1 MGDST
6 AWWLSNRPRPTSSL
20 LHNDAHAHQNVTG
33 SNGTAN
39 TFFSHPMVRAVSAD
53 IVAGQIIATVIVV
66 AFVAVFLLREWISQN
81 ARPGVFD
88 DAEAPPEERDEAVP
102 APAGDHVQDLHEEA
116 IAPRQDAQRWRRRAR
131 EARGLPVPAVDHV
144 QDIRAF
150 REEAIALR
158 REAQRL
164 HQRAREA
171 REMPVPVPPAEV
183 LLPQNGHVPEGMD
196 IWSRTANSESSGGE
210 DEGGD
215 SERKA
220 KRILRE
226 KGKYA
231 VASGTDAGS
240 SGVTRRRHSWGE
252 PHSRPGI
259 ESEPLVMDADQR
271 QSTFTIPLPKPGGE
285 SSATG
290 SGNGDMLE
298 SPKESL
304 SESILGGTSDAVDTT
319 SDNLEGSIE
328 TTPNAEYAPHRSF
341 NRPPLAFT
349 LSFQPAEG
357 PSSLHLSSQSRSRG
371 DTPLESPS
379 LAIYRAPEELEAG
392 SSNLSGYF
400 RQDSPDDASA
410 ADLIEDEDYVYFRD
424 VEPFPTHESPT
435 EVAPNAED
443 TEVEMPGLQQW
454 TDDEFE
460 EPEDGDNIAVV
471 FDGPAD
477 GPVEPNDADDQLPLG
492 NDRGRDRPEQQQ
504 DMNVVVDLNDN
515 DDMEGGMDEDMEGAL
530 EAIGLRGPIHAV
542 LQNAALMIFV
552 LDTTIGVGVWL
563 PFTVGK
569 SIALLSLDPRR
580 FLYILHFPIRA
591 IRIVTDP
598 VVDSF
603 MFLIAR
609 LVVPPL
615 SRLGLLGIAFFT
627 RLLSIVIG
635 SGNATK
641 SILFS
646 ATLYNRTIEAA
657 SGAWNYVFIILI
669 SPTAT
674 PPEPASSFINS
685 LLAHDSAFMRVVDPL
700 FAPIGE
706 AVRLLWK
713 DLLVTWERLALGDG
727 TTEKLFAISLGYM
740 VDILLVAL
748 YLNVLTV
755 GSMKSAGRAV
765 RSAVRQQLVVVKVAA
780 FIVVE
785 LVVFPLGCGVML
797 DVCTVSLFPQGSFRS
812 RTAFLMYAPLTTAF
826 YHWVIGTMFMYQ
838 FAVLL
843 AGFRSCLRPGALW
856 FIKDPQ
862 DQNFHP
868 IRDILERPTLVH
880 IRKLIFSAFMYGL
893 VVACGVATVSGM
905 LRIFSRT
912 IMPFRWKIRE
922 PLSTVPI
929 DLLFLHLILPYTLRY
944 FRPKKIVKQA
954 GVHVWKFLAMQL
966 RLSSYLFGGRHSTEE
981 YSLKKWTLRTLI
993 STNLDDT
1000 EVLHDGTFRRV
1011 PNSDNVALLKD
1022 ELATVEVDAEG
1033 VPVNDTE
1040 DRLMQRQNQEAEKAK
1055 RSIKDDYTITYMPPR
1070 FKYRVITFMVA
1081 IWMVCSIFLASSL
1094 AIPIIFGRFFFK
1106 LFVPYHVHD
1115 GYSFIAGFYLLWG
1128 CWLLNMVVER
1138 MDKHRQ
1144 RRGGGEPRADLPL
1157 YFAKRSLLWLAKA
1170 SYMTFFLGFVIPTL
1184 IAVVVELYVV
1194 MPFRQTFY
1202 PDMPPRI
1209 RIVDMWALGLL
1220 YTKIALQ
1227 GPRVRP
1233 VGRITIGLER
1243 IRTNGWTSLRPL
1255 HATKEVIAP
1264 LTAGLLAMILLPAG
1278 VLWLVQRLV
1287 HLRVDQHFLCV
1298 IKSWSQTVRDKEFL
1312 VEMRLQNL
1320 DPEPEREQDRRGELW
1335 EVETVKD
1342 ENEDD

>member
-1 MGDST
+1 MQEEQDTCRICSAPAEPDQPLFYPCKCSGTIRYIHQDCLTTWLAHSKKKTCDVCKHPYSFTKVYSEDMPSRLPLLLLLRRFAQQAAVALVFLLRASIVGLIWLAFLPWATIWTWRMYFTMGDST
-6 AWWLSNRPRPTSSL
+6 AWWLSNRPRPANSL

-39 TFFSHPMVRAVSAD
+39 TLFSHPMVRAVSAD

-88 DAEAPPEERDEAVP
+88 DAEAPPEERDEAAP

-171 REMPVPVPPAEV
+171 REMPVPVPPADG

-220 KRILRE
+220 KHILKE
-226 KGKYA
+226 KGKHA

-240 SGVTRRRHSWGE
+240 S
-252 PHSRPGI
+252 
-259 ESEPLVMDADQR
+259 
-271 QSTFTIPLPKPGGE
+271 
-285 SSATG
+285 
-290 SGNGDMLE
+290 
-298 SPKESL
+298 
-304 SESILGGTSDAVDTT
+304 
-319 SDNLEGSIE
+319 
-328 TTPNAEYAPHRSF
+328 
-341 NRPPLAFT
+341 
-349 LSFQPAEG
+349 
-357 PSSLHLSSQSRSRG
+357 
-371 DTPLESPS
+371 
-379 LAIYRAPEELEAG
+379 AIYRAPEELEAG

-424 VEPFPTHESPT
+424 VEPFSTHESPT

-542 LQNAALMIFV
+542 LQNV
-552 LDTTIGVGVWL
+552 
-563 PFTVGK
+563 
-569 SIALLSLDPRR
+569 
-580 FLYILHFPIRA
+580 
-591 IRIVTDP
+591 DP

-646 ATLYNRTIEAA
+646 ATLYNRTIETA

-669 SPTAT
+669 SPTAA
-674 PPEPASSFINS
+674 PSEPASSFIDS
-685 LLAHDSAFMRVVDPL
+685 VLAHDSAFMRVVDPL

-966 RLSSYLFGGRHSTEE
+966 RLSSYLFGGRYSTEE

-1033 VPVNDTE
+1033 VPVNDIE

-1184 IAVVVELYVV
+1184 IAVVVELYIV

-1233 VGRITIGLER
+1233 VGRITI
-1243 IRTNGWTSLRPL
+1243 
-1255 HATKEVIAP
+1255 
-1264 LTAGLLAMILLPAG
+1264 AGLLAMILLPAG

-1287 HLRVDQHFLCV
+1287 HLRVDQHFLFMHIYPSIFTFTACTQVTFGLAGV